1 MSTMIT
7 VAPKVAAK
15 VLGNMREAIGLRQ
28 PAFVPNTGTLRA
40 PAQLEG
46 SRGPARPRLDRE
58 ESPETV
64 LAALEPRMLHI
75 VRRAL
80 LPGAAPT
87 ALTPRIQAL
96 AAQLGGDAWSQRAE
110 DREILIRQVARE
122 ICHSMM
128 ERQRN

>member
-1 MSTMIT
+1 
-7 VAPKVAAK
+7 
-15 VLGNMREAIGLRQ
+15 
-28 PAFVPNTGTLRA
+28 
-40 PAQLEG
+40 
-46 SRGPARPRLDRE
+46 
-58 ESPETV
+58 
-64 LAALEPRMLHI
+64 MLHI

-87 ALTPRIQAL
+87 SLTPRIQAL
-96 AAQLGGDAWSQRAE
+96 ASQLGGDAWSQRAE